1 MKIEIKRLDKKFRL
15 SGGRE
20 LPVFAGLDLTIESG
34 RLVVI
39 LGASGC
45 GKSTL
50 LSMIAGLTMP
60 SCGEILADQKLIAGP
75 SPSRYLLFQNPSL
88 LPWLTVA
95 DNISFGCRVRGDRKD
110 LSRRVMDLIELTG
123 LEGFANAYPAELSVG
138 MTQRVCLAQAI
149 LDSPQ
154 LLLLDEP
161 FSALDSF
168 RRTSLQREVVK
179 IWQQKRFT
187 TILVTHDLDEAITI
201 GQRIIFL
208 GDHPCKVKGTY
219 DIDLSYPRDTTDPD
233 SFKIRNKIIRELQK
247 NYTGFIEED
256 TYSRSRSLL
265 LKEGLLN
272 GNNHQA
278 ELY

>member
-15 SGGRE
+15 SKGLE
-20 LPVFAGLDLTIESG
+20 IPVFADFNLTVEPGS
-34 RLVVI
+34 LLVI

-50 LSMIAGLTMP
+50 LSMIAGLTAP
-60 SCGEILADQKLIAGP
+60 SCGEIRANQQPIDGP

-95 DNISFGCRVRGDRKD
+95 DNIAFGCRIRGDHND
-110 LSRRVMDLIELTG
+110 LSGRVMDLVERTG
-123 LEGFANAYPAELSVG
+123 LSGFADAYPAELSVG
-138 MTQRVCLAQAI
+138 MVQRVCLAQA
-149 LDSPQ
+149 LLNSPK

-161 FSALDSF
+161 FTALDSF

-187 TILVTHDLDEAITI
+187 TILVTHDLDEAVTV

-208 GDHPCKVKGTY
+208 GGQPCRVRGTY
-219 DIDLSYPRDTTDPD
+219 DINLPYPRNTTSVDF
-233 SFKIRNKIIRELQK
+233 FKIRNNIMGELEKKINGSFEEEKYSLPRKSFAPK
-247 NYTGFIEED
+247 N
-256 TYSRSRSLL
+256 
-265 LKEGLLN
+265 LKVL
-272 GNNHQA
+272 
-278 ELY
+278 